1 MPGCHIPDV
10 WRAILD
16 QDPHPIKALIVGG
29 NNPLMA
35 FANTP
40 RVYRALK
47 SSNLEFF
54 VVVEQG
60 LAPSAVLADY
70 VLPATNWLEMPLLH
84 FGTYTGAQDFVAAA
98 EQVVPPLFERRPD
111 YYFWQGLGMR
121 LGQERYWQKTLEKEW
136 EWCIKPLLNELNME
150 SFEEFAQRQQF
161 WFPPFEEKYHEKIEP
176 NMGRPKGFG
185 TPTGKIEFY
194 STILDK

>member
-1 MPGCHIPDV
+1 MGKMCSSYMPGCHVPDV

-16 QDPHPIKALIVGG
+16 QDPYPIKALIVGG

-47 SSNLEFF
+47 SSNLELLA
-54 VVVEQG
+54 VVEQW
-60 LAPSAVLADY
+60 LTPSAVLADY

-111 YYFWQGLGMR
+111 YYFWQGLGTR
-121 LGQERYWQKTLEKEW
+121 LGQEKYWQQTLTKEW
-136 EWCIKPLLNELNME
+136 SGVSKAVAGANLIWNPLRICPGAAVLV
-150 SFEEFAQRQQF
+150 
-161 WFPPFEEKYHEKIEP
+161 
-176 NMGRPKGFG
+176 
-185 TPTGKIEFY
+185 PT
-194 STILDK
+194 L